1 MNWNVGPEVLYW
13 VAITITQTS
22 VISENAS
29 VIHRVSRA
37 GPTETT
43 IAPTRGIPPAT
54 VSQGKPVPATV
65 IAEVAIIRASPP
77 EGRPRSARRR

>member
-29 VIHRVSRA
+29 VIHLVSRA
-37 GPTETT
+37 GPERDQDRADQRDAAGHGQPGET
-43 IAPTRGIPPAT
+43 
-54 VSQGKPVPATV
+54 Q
-65 IAEVAIIRASPP
+65 SPP
-77 EGRPRSARRR
+77 P

>member
-29 VIHRVSRA
+29 VIHLVSRA
-37 GPTETT
+37 GPSATR
-43 IAPTRGIPPAT
+43 IAPTSGMPPAT
-54 VSQGKPVPATV
+54 VSQGNQ
-65 IAEVAIIRASPP
+65 SPP
-77 EGRPRSARRR
+77 P